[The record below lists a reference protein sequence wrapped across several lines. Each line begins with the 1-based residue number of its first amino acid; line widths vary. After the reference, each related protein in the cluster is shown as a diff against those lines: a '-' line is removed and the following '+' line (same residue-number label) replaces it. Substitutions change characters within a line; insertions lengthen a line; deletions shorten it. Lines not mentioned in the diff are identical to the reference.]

1 MNLPILKITRFRR
14 FIFLAVCAASWG
26 QATNKMTVTLGF
38 VGDLM
43 LGRLVNDT
51 IVREGSNF
59 VWGDMQKD
67 LQQADYLIGNLETDL
82 TKSTTMMPKV
92 FNFKADPVAVKSL
105 QDGHVALVNLANN
118 HSRDFADEGLFETLA
133 VLDRAQIRHVGAGI
147 DKAHAQQPIFFTK
160 NGIRFAVIGLTD
172 NEPTWQAGDN
182 NAGTDYVRIGVLPD
196 DLRARIRALK
206 RKVDRVIVTIHWG
219 PNMRIYP
226 SQNFI
231 NFAHTLIEAGVDII
245 HGHSAHVVQGIE
257 VYKGGLIMYDTGDF
271 IDDYVVDSE
280 LRNDLSF
287 LFNVTLSMQGVE
299 KVSLIPVKISG
310 MQVNHATGADYDFL
324 ISVMKERCGR
334 MGTHV
339 QEVNHRLDIVV

>member
-182 NAGTDYVRIGVLPD
+182 NAGTDYVRI
-196 DLRARIRALK
+196 
-206 RKVDRVIVTIHWG
+206 
-219 PNMRIYP
+219 YP

>member
-51 IVREGSNF
+51 IVRERSNF
-59 VWGDMQKD
+59 VWGDTQKD

-182 NAGTDYVRIGVLPD
+182 NAGTDYV
-196 DLRARIRALK
+196 
-206 RKVDRVIVTIHWG
+206 
-219 PNMRIYP
+219 RIYP